1 MRNEKKKKKR
11 PLKVI
16 EFWFFL
22 AIIIL
27 LSTFRDPEFH
37 HVWFLEGIG
46 EIRPKNENEKKT
58 KKKGKKKKKKKA
70 EAKRLVA
77 QLAHSSVFSGTF
89 MIQIFSPLL

>member
-1 MRNEKKKKKR
+1 MKKKKKR

-46 EIRPKNENEKKT
+46 EIRPKNENEKEDEEERK
-58 KKKGKKKKKKKA
+58 KKKGGSQ
-70 EAKRLVA
+70 ETR
-77 QLAHSSVFSGTF
+77 SSIGTF
-89 MIQIFSPLL
+89 

>member
-1 MRNEKKKKKR
+1 MN
-11 PLKVI
+11 
-16 EFWFFL
+16 FGFFL

-77 QLAHSSVFSGTF
+77 QLAPSSVFSGTF

>member
-1 MRNEKKKKKR
+1 MRNEQ
-11 PLKVI
+11 KVI
-16 EFWFFL
+16 EFLVFL

-37 HVWFLEGIG
+37 HVLFLESIG
-46 EIRPKNENEKKT
+46 EIRPKNENENKT
-58 KKKGKKKKKKKA
+58 KKKEKKKKEKA

-77 QLAHSSVFSGTF
+77 QLAPSSVFSGTF